1 MKYKKMFTALILVFS
16 MLLSGCSLSE
26 VADSAK
32 SSIKDTVS
40 SFVVGDAEDVPSISE
55 DKYAYSVLDENTK
68 KVYNQVLDA
77 ILNYE
82 TEVTIST
89 EDTDV
94 LQNAYDAVMADYGGL
109 FWVYGYQ
116 ANTYHT
122 GDTVLGLTFSP
133 TYTMTQSEQEVKQA
147 EIDAVVEQ
155 WLSNLPADASDYDK
169 AKYVYETLITNCDYD
184 VNATD
189 NQNIISVFLNGST
202 VCQGYAD
209 ATSYLLNQLGI
220 QSTIIVG
227 TANNESHAWNMVRL
241 DDQYYYIDTTWGN
254 STYSDSAD
262 AKFINY
268 AYLNVTSE
276 EISQNHT
283 VEMNI
288 ELPECTATED
298 NYYHKEGL
306 YFESGQLSEI
316 GTLIQN
322 AYNRGDET
330 VSMKF
335 NSAATYDSVYNY
347 FITQSNIAKYC
358 YGIQDIRYIE
368 IQSANV
374 LVLVFG

>member
-1 MKYKKMFTALILVFS
+1 MEIFGLEKLSLVDYDGFVAATVFTARCNFKCGFCHNAALV
-16 MLLSGCSLSE
+16 LDYNSLSQ
-26 VADSAK
+26 
-32 SSIKDTVS
+32 
-40 SFVVGDAEDVPSISE
+40 ISE
-55 DKYAYSVLDENTK
+55 EEVLAYLTKRKGVLEGLCVTGGEPTLNKDLPEFIKNFSV
-68 KVYNQVLDA
+68 VV
-77 ILNYE
+77 
-82 TEVTIST
+82 
-89 EDTDV
+89 
-94 LQNAYDAVMADYGGL
+94 QNAYDAVMADYGGL

-254 STYSDSAD
+254 STYSDSED

-347 FITQSNIAKYC
+347 FIAQSNIAKYC

>member
-1 MKYKKMFTALILVFS
+1 MKYKKMITAGVLAFS
-16 MLLSGCSLSE
+16 IFLSGCSISE
-26 VADSAK
+26 VTDSVK
-32 SSIKDTVS
+32 DSIKDTVS
-40 SFVVGDAEDVPSISE
+40 SFVVGDAKEITSISE

-68 KVYNQVLDA
+68 EVYNQVLDA

-82 TEVTIST
+82 TEVTVST

-122 GDTVLGLTFSP
+122 VGTVLGLTFSP
-133 TYTMTQSEQEVKQA
+133 TYTMTQAEQEEKQA

-155 WLSNLPADASDYDK
+155 WLMDLPADATDYEK
-169 AKYVYETLITNCDYD
+169 AKYVYETLITKCDYD
-184 VNATD
+184 INSED

-209 ATSYLLNQLGI
+209 ATSYLLDLLGI
-220 QSTIIVG
+220 QSTIIIG

-241 DDQYYYIDTTWGN
+241 DDQYYFMDTTWGN
-254 STYSDSAD
+254 STYSDTTD

-283 VEMNI
+283 VEMNV

-298 NYYHKEGL
+298 NYYHKEGQ
-306 YFESGQLSEI
+306 YFESGQL
-316 GTLIQN
+316 GDVGNLIQT

-335 NSAATYDSVYNY
+335 NSSATYDSVYNY
-347 FITQSNIAKYC
+347 FIVQSNITKYC
-358 YGIQDIRYIE
+358 HGIKDIRYVE
-368 IQSANV
+368 IQSSNV